1 MNKMVLVP
9 FSRYEHLMKKC
20 ESNKDPEKLDV
31 LEEKT
36 ELSEGSLADRN
47 QETEQPATEQDKSK
61 EPPEERTIGERGPP
75 GIKAKTNRGSG
86 LIKHGSKRKGTNKR
100 NKKIIHNWIHF

>member
-36 ELSEGSLADRN
+36 ELSEGSLTDRN
-47 QETEQPATEQDKSK
+47 QETEQPATEQD
-61 EPPEERTIGERGPP
+61 T
-75 GIKAKTNRGSG
+75 A
-86 LIKHGSKRKGTNKR
+86 R
-100 NKKIIHNWIHF
+100 NSQRRELLGNEVPLE

>member
-20 ESNKDPEKLDV
+20 ESNKDPKKLDV
-31 LEEKT
+31 LEKT
-36 ELSEGSLADRN
+36 ELSEGSLTDRN
-47 QETEQPATEQDKSK
+47 QETEQPATEQDTSK
-61 EPPEERTIGERGPP
+61 EQPEERTVGERGPP
-75 GIKAKTNRGSG
+75 GIKAKTSKSSG
-86 LIKHGSKRKGTNKR
+86 VIKRKGTNKR

>member
-36 ELSEGSLADRN
+36 ELFWCGKFIQGSQKRRK
-47 QETEQPATEQDKSK
+47 TRDKS
-61 EPPEERTIGERGPP
+61 
-75 GIKAKTNRGSG
+75 
-86 LIKHGSKRKGTNKR
+86 
-100 NKKIIHNWIHF
+100 

>member
-9 FSRYEHLMKKC
+9 FSF
-20 ESNKDPEKLDV
+20 S

-36 ELSEGSLADRN
+36 ELSEGSLTDRN
-47 QETEQPATEQDKSK
+47 QETERPTTEQDMSK
-61 EPPEERTIGERGPP
+61 EQPEERTVGERGPP
-75 GIKAKTNRGSG
+75 GIKAKTSKGLG
-86 LIKHGSKRKGTNKR
+86 LIKHGNKQKGTNTR

>member
-20 ESNKDPEKLDV
+20 ESNKDPEKLDF

-36 ELSEGSLADRN
+36 ELSEGSPTDRN
-47 QETEQPATEQDKSK
+47 QETEQPATEQDTSK
-61 EPPEERTIGERGPP
+61 EQPEERTVGERGPP
-75 GIKAKTNRGSG
+75 GIKAKTSKGSG
-86 LIKHGSKRKGTNKR
+86 VIKHGDKRKGTNKR